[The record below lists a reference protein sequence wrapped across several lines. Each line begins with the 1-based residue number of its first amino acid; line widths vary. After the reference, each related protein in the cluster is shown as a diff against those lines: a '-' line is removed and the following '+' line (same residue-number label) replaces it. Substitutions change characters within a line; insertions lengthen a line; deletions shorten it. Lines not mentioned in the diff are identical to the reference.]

1 MAKYE
6 SEEGKKDSS
15 HEPKDRKEKVEVRKE
30 IIPHTYT
37 RKKENTTVEFRAINL
52 DVR

>member
-15 HEPKDRKEKVEVRKE
+15 HEPKDRKEKLDTF
-30 IIPHTYT
+30 ICIFHTSVCY
-37 RKKENTTVEFRAINL
+37 VAHIFSYYC
-52 DVR
+52 

>member
-15 HEPKDRKEKVEVRKE
+15 HEPKDRKEKLTLIFKYNPRIA
-30 IIPHTYT
+30 IIRIKYG
-37 RKKENTTVEFRAINL
+37 
-52 DVR
+52 